1 MVLPHKDFYLL
12 LVVLRPNYHIVVSS
26 LQKQDLGEKRR
37 AVAWCREWL
46 FGSYLPLKPTEIA
59 SLTQR
64 SHSLGSTWNIP

>member
-37 AVAWCREWL
+37 AFAWYRGL
-46 FGSYLPLKPTEIA
+46 QSLPYPLEVVGNQK
-59 SLTQR
+59 
-64 SHSLGSTWNIP
+64 H